1 MANNKT
7 QLSFKVSSG
16 LKNIIGRDLI
26 SDKYIAIFELVKN
39 AYDAQAH
46 NVIISF
52 TEDVNGKEMISISD
66 DGCGMNYSDIV
77 EKWLFVAY
85 SEKKKKNRK
94 DIDYRNDFK
103 RNVAGAKGVG
113 RFSCDRLGAKL
124 RLITKTSEEP
134 NANYIDIDW
143 NNFEQDDKQ
152 EFIEIPVDYFTGV
165 FPNNNKSGS
174 VLQITELRED
184 WNRDSII
191 HLKKALMKLISPDF
205 HDDANDKFEISI
217 YAPKEEETDSKL
229 NKKGNVAPR
238 DLANGII
245 INDVF
250 EKLNIKTTNI
260 TLDISA
266 DGKTIK
272 TVLTDRG
279 EMIFQIKENN
289 KKYRIL
295 NNIHI
300 SLFYLNRSAK
310 LNFTRAMGVAPV
322 NYGSV
327 FIYKNGFRINPYGE
341 PGEDF
346 FGINQ
351 RKSQGYNRNLGT
363 REIMGRISIIGD
375 NEGFIETSS
384 RAHGFIVTESYNAL
398 SDLFLNKALKVLEKY
413 VVNIINWNNPLYV
426 DQEIKPSEVADKII
440 SEFAE
445 ISSRNDII
453 SIDYNKD
460 LFSKISVINSDR
472 LSTAISKLQ
481 KIADKSQNQ
490 AIAELVST
498 VKKQANIIK
507 KQNVEL
513 ETENKEKSLALESAK
528 DTAAIKEKQIYFLKN
543 AANANANNLLNGM
556 HTIFTQSEAIKGNLD
571 LIERQLLKGT
581 VSKDELIVFLNE
593 IKKAAQK
600 INKLSDLAIHGAQNL
615 KAEKNENI
623 LTFIKE
629 YLITGLAI
637 KGIQYKIEAEK
648 NEYFCFFDSA
658 SVGLIIDNIFSN
670 SIKAHS
676 DQMVIR
682 FTNESDSI
690 LVGFY
695 DNGTGLKKTI
705 SPETIFEYGATTTNT
720 SATRGFGI
728 GLCHIKQLATDMGG
742 NVSYD
747 ASYEKGFGLIVRF
760 KK

>member
-1 MANNKT
+1 MASNKT

-52 TEDVNGKEMISISD
+52 TKDVNGEEMISISD
-66 DGCGMNYSDIV
+66 DGYGMNYSDIV

-94 DIDYRNDFK
+94 DIDYRNEFK

-124 RLITKTSEEP
+124 RLITKTSEDST
-134 NANYIDIDW
+134 ANYIDIDW
-143 NNFEQDDKQ
+143 NDFEYDDKQ
-152 EFIEIPVDYFTGV
+152 EFIEIPVDYFTGE

-174 VLQITELRED
+174 ILQITELRED
-184 WNRDSII
+184 WDRDSII

-217 YAPKEEETDSKL
+217 CAPKEAETDDKL

-238 DLANGII
+238 DLVNGII

-310 LNFTRAMGVAPV
+310 INFTRSMGVEPV

-346 FGINQ
+346 FGINR
-351 RKSQGYNRNLGT
+351 RKSQGYNRYLGT

-384 RAHGFIVTESYNAL
+384 RAHGFIVNESYNAL

-413 VVNIINWNNPLYV
+413 VVNIINWNNPLNI
-426 DQEIKPSEVADKII
+426 DQEIKPAEVADKII

-445 ISSRNDII
+445 FSSRSDII

-460 LFSKISVINSDR
+460 LFTKISAINSDR
-472 LSTAISKLQ
+472 LSTSISKLQ

-490 AIAELVST
+490 SIAELVST
-498 VKKQANIIK
+498 VKEQANLIK

-528 DTAAIKEKQIYFLKN
+528 DTAAIQEKQIYFLKN
-543 AANANANNLLNGM
+543 AASANANNLLNGM

-593 IKKAAQK
+593 IKKSAQK
-600 INKLSDLAIHGAQNL
+600 INKLSDLAIHGGQNL

-629 YLITGLAI
+629 YLITELAI
-637 KGIQYKIEAEK
+637 KGIQYKIEAET

-670 SIKAHS
+670 SLKAHS
-676 DQMVIR
+676 DQMIIR
-682 FTNESDSI
+682 FTNKNDSI

-695 DNGTGLKKTI
+695 DNGTGLKSSI
-705 SPETIFEYGATTTNT
+705 SPETIFEYGATTTDT
-720 SATRGFGI
+720 SVTRGFGI

-747 ASYEKGFGLIVRF
+747 ASYKQGFGLIVRF